1 MTDRPGGMPRTLRC
15 YVVNLRRRPDR
26 RAQVAAQLP
35 PAMAFSYT
43 SDWDVEIDG
52 AELNHADLRRSG
64 IGLFPW
70 KIESDNEWW
79 GRPLKWGEVGCTL
92 AHLACWRA
100 AVEEGVDH
108 AVIIEDDAVV
118 PGTFETALRSALLPV
133 DRSEAFDLLYLGRF
147 PLEPD
152 RPTKW
157 TGVVEPGY
165 SHCTFGYV
173 LTRHGLLEVLATQ
186 LQDSIIPVDEFLPA
200 MYLPHPRADVR
211 ARFPPRLR
219 ALALEPPLVWQRPKD
234 EAGSDTEASEF
245 VPPPG

>member
-1 MTDRPGGMPRTLRC
+1 MTDRLGSEPATLRF

-26 RAQVAAQLP
+26 RAQIASQMSATMPV
-35 PAMAFSYT
+35 SYT

-52 AELNHADLRRSG
+52 AELDHTGLGRSG
-64 IGLFPW
+64 TGLFPW
-70 KIESDNEWW
+70 KIESENEWW

-100 AVEEGVDH
+100 AVRDGVDL
-108 AVIIEDDAVV
+108 AVFLEDDAVV
-118 PGTFETALRSALLPV
+118 PTTFEAALRDALLSLGRP
-133 DRSEAFDLLYLGRF
+133 EPFDLLYLGRF
-147 PLEPD
+147 PLDPD
-152 RPTKW
+152 RPTNW
-157 TGVVEPGY
+157 AGVVEPGY

-173 LTRHGLLEVLATQ
+173 LTRRGLHEVLATR
-186 LQDSIIPVDEFLPA
+186 LQDSVVPVDEFLPA
-200 MYLPHPRADVR
+200 MYVPHPRADVR

-219 ALALEPPLVWQRPKD
+219 ALALVPPLVRQRPKD